1 MTRWLDFVTAIVT
14 ALLSLTNFWLLR
26 DDTGWLKTLGK
37 WIFAVMTVVSGA
49 CAVALYDGRQAEIYE
64 LLARFARVPVLAWIA
79 FQLYVARHLH
89 HQASMDAV
97 KDVKN
102 EPAPASP
109 YHTRA

>member
-1 MTRWLDFVTAIVT
+1 MTRWLDLMTAIVT

-64 LLARFARVPVLAWIA
+64 LLARFARVPVLAWIV
-79 FQLYVARHLH
+79 YVARHLH